1 MVKVL
6 SILLSFLPA
15 LAMAQVVKVNV
26 SVLSGEGS
34 NERVGVVL
42 KKDAETEE
50 FYNLVVELKNHS
62 DKVNATNA
70 VESRKNDTQMENESF
85 AKIEELR
92 KKGPR
97 GIVRGG
103 RMPLPNQRT

>member
-42 KKDAETEE
+42 KKDAETAAFVSRMNTILAE
-50 FYNLVVELKNHS
+50 
-62 DKVNATNA
+62 VNTAY
-70 VESRKNDTQMENESF
+70 
-85 AKIEELR
+85 
-92 KKGPR
+92 
-97 GIVRGG
+97 
-103 RMPLPNQRT
+103 NQRMAQAKAASEKDKENADKDA